1 MNASRV
7 VHVLGIDDGPQ
18 QTTITHVSDADEDCA
33 FSEPV
38 VEHP

>member
-33 FSEPV
+33 LSEPV